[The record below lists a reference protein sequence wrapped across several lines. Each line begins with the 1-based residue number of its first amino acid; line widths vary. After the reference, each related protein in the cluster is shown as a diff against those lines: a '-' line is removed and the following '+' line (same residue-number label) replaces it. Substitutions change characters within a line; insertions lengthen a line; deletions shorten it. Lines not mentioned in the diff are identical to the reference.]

1 MGYSPALCGVSQD
14 TNPLLFSHIF
24 QLLAALKGRVRKR
37 TAPPFGT
44 ACPAPRVMGQDG
56 PPFHVRNDVKTL

>member
-24 QLLAALKGRVRKR
+24 QLLAALKGLVRKR
-37 TAPPFGT
+37 TALPFGT
-44 ACPAPRVMGQDG
+44 ACPAPSVMGQDG
-56 PPFHVRNDVKTL
+56 PQSRASSDVKTL